1 MKNLKVN
8 EEVNEYDLASDPI
21 TITKEDSKKL
31 GDILFMGGKPTSY
44 MDFVKKLTGIDPNS
58 VASGQEVIGDID
70 EKVFAILNMGLKDL
84 DVDDEKIDINEVNTN
99 VKDLYPTQSQIGL
112 LDSLAFCAFKRPE
125 SANSYLA
132 GDANFGGGRV
142 ISCDINGKKYIL
154 DGHHRWSG
162 VYSINPDA
170 TVPCFELQLT
180 GKVKNPVD
188 ALKMI
193 QLAIAATFQHIL
205 LKGANSETDIFDKSK
220 VGGDIKNLINN
231 SFDGKYD
238 FPKVDDT
245 NKALSNL
252 KGFIELL
259 AADERFS
266 ENVELID
273 LSKYKNLPNVFNTD
287 ELQQKYSNVV
297 SVLANN
303 LNSLINNN
311 GKPEDDIKRSAMP
324 QPNDTSV
331 KLKFGED
338 PEGIPDSVVD
348 KIESGE
354 LNFLPNKEGE
364 FIPDEVLA
372 KESKKWIMTYE
383 QFRHK
388 K

>member
-1 MKNLKVN
+1 M
-8 EEVNEYDLASDPI
+8 
-21 TITKEDSKKL
+21 
-31 GDILFMGGKPTSY
+31 
-44 MDFVKKLTGIDPNS
+44 
-58 VASGQEVIGDID
+58 
-70 EKVFAILNMGLKDL
+70 
-84 DVDDEKIDINEVNTN
+84 
-99 VKDLYPTQSQIGL
+99 
-112 LDSLAFCAFKRPE
+112 
-125 SANSYLA
+125 
-132 GDANFGGGRV
+132 
-142 ISCDINGKKYIL
+142 
-154 DGHHRWSG
+154 
-162 VYSINPDA
+162 
-170 TVPCFELQLT
+170 
-180 GKVKNPVD
+180 
-188 ALKMI
+188 
-193 QLAIAATFQHIL
+193 
-205 LKGANSETDIFDKSK
+205 
-220 VGGDIKNLINN
+220 INN
-231 SFDGKYD
+231 SFDGKYG